1 MKKKNILN
9 TKKSKNNKKK
19 KFFKIIKEIEIIRAK
34 NNKHWMDLY
43 RLAFEYAPDK
53 ASKIVKQI
61 RQKDSRVTNLAK
73 KLK

>member
-1 MKKKNILN
+1 MKKKILL
-9 TKKSKNNKKK
+9 KKK
-19 KFFKIIKEIEIIRAK
+19 RIKFMRIIKQIETIRAK

-43 RLAFEYAPDK
+43 RLAFEYAPDE

-61 RQKDSRVTNLAK
+61 RQKDSKVTMLAK

>member
-1 MKKKNILN
+1 MKKS
-9 TKKSKNNKKK
+9 TTNKKK

-43 RLAFEYAPDK
+43 RLAFEYAPNK

-61 RQKDSRVTNLAK
+61 RKTCFFGPF
-73 KLK
+73 

>member
-1 MKKKNILN
+1 MR
-9 TKKSKNNKKK
+9 
-19 KFFKIIKEIEIIRAK
+19 IIKQIETIRAK

-43 RLAFEYAPDK
+43 RLAFEYAPDE

-61 RQKDSRVTNLAK
+61 RQKDSKVTMLAK

>member
-1 MKKKNILN
+1 MKKKNIFK
-9 TKKSKNNKKK
+9 TKKSTNKKK
-19 KFFKIIKEIEIIRAK
+19 KKFLKIIKEIEIIRAK

-43 RLAFEYAPDK
+43 RLAFEHAPDK

-61 RQKDSRVTNLAK
+61 REKDSRVTNLAK

>member
-34 NNKHWMDLY
+34 NNKNWMDLY

-53 ASKIVKQI
+53 ASKVVKQI

>member
-1 MKKKNILN
+1 MKKQ
-9 TKKSKNNKKK
+9 NNYKIKKK
-19 KFFKIIKEIEIIRAK
+19 TNDKKKIFFKIIKEIEIIRAK

-53 ASKIVKQI
+53 AGKIVKQI
-61 RQKDSRVTNLAK
+61 RKKDSMVTNLAK

>member
-53 ASKIVKQI
+53 ASKVVKQI